1 MRIFSQNATKREEVS
16 DSDYKKGA
24 ASLGKDPLNTTRW
37 YFNSLLRT
45 ADLKKSE
52 IDEKVKTAESKA
64 KLETTDKAEQELN
77 NAASVKIASI
87 DISEQK
93 KAESENE
100 SATSTNTGNAA
111 ALSRTA
117 ADMKKTVS
125 DINDSL
131 KDFSED
137 YTNEIAEINA
147 KKKKL
152 QSMLSSIG
160 NDKIQGY
167 LYDDMDVQAGAS
179 YSLIGI
185 SPRFKL
191 YCNQSGNTG
200 TMNTGSFNPSD
211 GAVITIGTARFTAYI
226 ESLGLPLKGKI
237 SVLGNPFTVNDNGYL
252 IDPFTGTALTHRK
265 IAAHSD
271 DFYLRCVGGKIYT
284 AQYESG
290 EPLYESFDSKNY
302 GFSYIK
308 KHSHGVSFTTEENN
322 ESASPSVHSHNAFE
336 SSQHEVPD
344 GCRALQFGYSS
355 NYTYIKHSSTE
366 TYNGKT
372 TYFAKSSETLK
383 GIDSGAKDTVPTEIQ
398 TKTITTADSGAHKH
412 PIGTWRTGNP
422 TNGVS
427 DFYMIDYIKPKSV
440 NLLVVEYV

>member
-52 IDEKVKTAESKA
+52 IDEKVQTAESKA

-77 NAASVKIASI
+77 NAESVKIASI
-87 DISEQK
+87 DISEQE

-100 SATSTNTGNAA
+100 SAASTNTENAT

-117 ADMKKTVS
+117 ANMKKTVA
-125 DINDSL
+125 DINDTL

-137 YTNEIAEINA
+137 YTDEIAEINA

-160 NDKIQGY
+160 NDRIQGY
-167 LYDDMDVQAGAS
+167 LYDDMEAVAGAS

-226 ESLGLPLKGKI
+226 ESLGLPLTGKL
-237 SVLGNPFTVNDNGYL
+237 SVLGNPFTKNDDGYI
-252 IDPFTGTALTHRK
+252 IDPFTGTALIHRK
-265 IAAHSD
+265 VITCNN

-302 GFSYIK
+302 SFNYVA
-308 KHSHGVSFTTEENN
+308 KHAHGVSFTTEENN
-322 ESASPSVHSHNAFE
+322 ESASPSVHSHKAFE
-336 SSQHEVPD
+336 GSQHEVPD
-344 GCRALQFGYSS
+344 GCRALLFGYSS
-355 NYTYIKHSSTE
+355 NYTNIKHSSAE

-412 PIGTWRTGNP
+412 RTNAQTKNPIG
-422 TNGVS
+422 GVNS
-427 DFYMIDYIKPKSV
+427 FYMIDYIKPKSV

>member
-1 MRIFSQNATKREEVS
+1 MRIFSQNATKREEVA
-16 DSDYKKGA
+16 DADYKKGA

-52 IDEKVKTAESKA
+52 IDEKVQTAESKA

-87 DISEQK
+87 DISEQE

-100 SATSTNTGNAA
+100 SATSTNTENAT

-117 ADMKKTVS
+117 SDMKKTVA
-125 DINDSL
+125 DINDTL

-137 YTNEIAEINA
+137 YTDEIAEINA

-160 NDKIQGY
+160 NDRIQGY
-167 LYDDMDVQAGAS
+167 LYDDMNVQAGAS

-211 GAVITIGTARFTAYI
+211 GATITIGTAKFTFYI

-237 SVLGNPFTVNDNGYL
+237 SVLGNPFAVNDNGYL
-252 IDPFTGTALTHRK
+252 IDPFTGTALIHRK
-265 IAAHSD
+265 VITCNN
-271 DFYLRCVGGKIYT
+271 DFYIRCVGGKIYT

-290 EPLYESFDSKNY
+290 TPLYESFDSKNY
-302 GFSYIK
+302 SFDYVA
-308 KHSHGVSFTTEENN
+308 KHSHGVSFATEENN
-322 ESASPSVHSHNAFE
+322 ESASPSVHSHKAFE
-336 SSQHEVPD
+336 SSYQGLPD
-344 GCRALQFGYSS
+344 GCMALQFGYSS
-355 NYTYIKHSSTE
+355 NYTRITHSSTE
-366 TYNGKT
+366 TYSGKI

-412 PIGTWRTGNP
+412 QFSGRTGNP
-422 TNGVS
+422 TNGVR

>member
-1 MRIFSQNATKREEVS
+1 MRIFSQNATKREEVA
-16 DSDYKKGA
+16 DADYKKGA

-52 IDEKVKTAESKA
+52 IDEKVQTAESKA

-100 SATSTNTGNAA
+100 SAASTNTENAT

-117 ADMKKTVS
+117 ADMKKTVA
-125 DINDSL
+125 DINDTL

-137 YTNEIAEINA
+137 YTDEIAEINT

-160 NDKIQGY
+160 NDRIQGY
-167 LYDDMDVQAGAS
+167 LYDNMDVQAGAS

-211 GAVITIGTARFTAYI
+211 GATITIGTAKFTFYI
-226 ESLGLPLKGKI
+226 ESLGLPLTGKL
-237 SVLGNPFTVNDNGYL
+237 SVLGNPFTKNDDGYI
-252 IDPFTGTALTHRK
+252 IDPFTGTALIHRK
-265 IAAHSD
+265 VITCNN
-271 DFYLRCVGGKIYT
+271 DFYIRCVGGKIYT

-290 EPLYESFDSKNY
+290 TPLYESFDSKNY
-302 GFSYIK
+302 SFSYVA

-322 ESASPSVHSHNAFE
+322 ESASPSVHSHKAFE
-336 SSQHEVPD
+336 SSQILVPD
-344 GCRALQFGYSS
+344 GCRTLQFGYSS
-355 NYTYIKHSSTE
+355 DYKHINHSSTE
-366 TYNGKT
+366 TYDGKS

-383 GIDSGAKDTVPTEIQ
+383 GINSGAKDTVPTEIQ

-412 PIGTWRTGNP
+412 KFSGRTGNP
-422 TNGVS
+422 TNGVR